1 MCDGID
7 ACVTATRISKS
18 GGLALYWEML
28 RQFGDSVLGSWRS
41 LTTSARMQLVL
52 TGLATAALVVF
63 VVAWGASPAY
73 VTLFSGLSLEDSAL
87 IRGKLTELNV
97 PYRIEGNGTIV
108 QVPRNRAG
116 ELRMDMAVEGIPSSH
131 SGVGF
136 GIFDNTDLMTSQ
148 YMNDVNYERA
158 VMGELQQM
166 LNSLDFVKSSKV
178 FITRS
183 EPGLFT
189 DSQEPSKAAV
199 TLDVRSK
206 PSEKQIEGLLG
217 IITSFGPANLTRD
230 TVTLA
235 MMDGTP
241 LNAPG
246 GGDFDGQADGMLE
259 ADRVWEREFKRKA
272 EEHLAAINVASVVSV
287 SIERDFS
294 RQSQYVEAFEK
305 GQVISRESDTTSVS
319 STDSLPQG
327 PAGALSNLPD
337 EDSVLPGGTQTKEET
352 ESTLENLELPT
363 TVTTTDFAV
372 GRVKSVSASAYVG
385 AKSVPKLDDEGN
397 PTGEYTYEKYGDE
410 EVESFK
416 VSIATSIGRG
426 VTKDDVEVTALDYPL
441 EPLVL
446 AGVGG
451 LGAGPDTGM
460 LGKLNTVMAPYTISQ
475 ILWGLL
481 RFAFVAIGFVLLRRI
496 FRGFIQEEIPE
507 EEESEGVSGM
517 EDTLSP
523 ELARKQEIADEV
535 GKISQQ
541 EPEAVAAL
549 LRTWLTE
556 DEA

>member
-1 MCDGID
+1 MCDAIFSCI
-7 ACVTATRISKS
+7 AATRISKS
-18 GGLALYWEML
+18 GGLALNRDKFY
-28 RQFGDSVLGSWRS
+28 QFGNSLLSSWRS
-41 LTTSARMQLVL
+41 LTASARMQLVL
-52 TGLATAALVVF
+52 TGVATAALVVF

-87 IRGKLTELNV
+87 IRGKLTELDV
-97 PYRIEGNGTIV
+97 PYRMEGNGTIV

-116 ELRMDMAVEGIPSSH
+116 DLRMDMALEGIPSSH

-352 ESTLENLELPT
+352 ESKLENMELPT

-372 GRVKSVSASAYVG
+372 GRIKSVSASAYVG
-385 AKSVPKLDDEGN
+385 AKSVPKLDDAGN

-441 EPLVL
+441 DSIVL

-451 LGAGPDTGM
+451 MGASEDMGM
-460 LGKLNTVMAPYTISQ
+460 LGKLNSMTTQFMENPAVWWITR
-475 ILWGLL
+475 ILLL
-481 RFAFVAIGFVLLRRI
+481 VAAFFVLRMIAKNLM
-496 FRGFIQEEIPE
+496 EEEVPE
-507 EEESEGVSGM
+507 EEEGFDMSTP
-517 EDTLSP
+517 EDEISP
-523 ELARKQEIADEV
+523 ELARKQEIAEEV